1 MTGPGT
7 NEDTDSEFNRFRR
20 VGGCLLFA
28 EGEAGTFATTLM
40 HRCPDVAA
48 AQLELEMALRMRAG
62 APIVIQSS
70 LKSDLGSGEEVRR
83 GRARVK
89 GLGGFSFGR
98 DVLLKW
104 GYVTPAH

>member
-62 APIVIQSS
+62 APIVFLSS
-70 LKSDLGSGEEVRR
+70 VKSENGGGEEVRR
-83 GRARVK
+83 RRAR
-89 GLGGFSFGR
+89 
-98 DVLLKW
+98 
-104 GYVTPAH
+104 AQ